1 LIAGVQESANS
12 HRREAYAAL
21 DGNTAM
27 AGMLGDTGEML
38 AQANNLSGVE
48 NQNVGIVNQAY
59 SQNAQMENRE
69 IEMNANSIRNM
80 LRSSYAKSKLRQ
92 RKAS

>member
-1 LIAGVQESANS
+1 MNNFTGSMTEDANRYDPLKGRVDLTTPGYVLNDPSIDCGVQESANS

-38 AQANNLSGVE
+38 AT
-48 NQNVGIVNQAY
+48 
-59 SQNAQMENRE
+59 SQQ
-69 IEMNANSIRNM
+69 S
-80 LRSSYAKSKLRQ
+80 
-92 RKAS
+92 

>member
-1 LIAGVQESANS
+1 
-12 HRREAYAAL
+12 
-21 DGNTAM
+21 M

-38 AQANNLSGVE
+38 AQQANNLSGVE

-69 IEMNANSIRNM
+69 IEMNANFDQK
-80 LRSSYAKSKLRQ
+80 YAGEVAKSKLRQ
-92 RKAS
+92 RKATS